1 MDNIKTSVVNCIRR
15 LMEKLPMRE
24 PIERCTSETEIW
36 SAYVD
41 PVLDSLLSSPEEG
54 VHLRWTNKK
63 DIQEVGERPDSIVSI
78 MSQSQWSRNFGHGEA
93 KIAEATENYHVLAWD
108 LCRLGYFNKN
118 IINKDNVKS
127 SFAFQS
133 KGHSVT
139 FYISELAFDGVYVM
153 TELNSI
159 QIPKSVNTLET
170 LITRRSLMCLMQ
182 VAHVFD
188 KIKKEKKN
196 TLQEFSSMKRVEPS
210 LKQLES
216 LVSEKKDR
224 RRNSSVRF

>member
-41 PVLDSLLSSPEEG
+41 PVLDSLLSPEEG

-63 DIQEVGERPDSIVSI
+63 DIQEEGERPDSIVSI

-196 TLQEFSSMKRVEPS
+196 TSQEFSSMKRVEPS
-210 LKQLES
+210 LK
-216 LVSEKKDR
+216 
-224 RRNSSVRF
+224 